1 MGKEERDKT
10 AELMIKEEERG
21 STAEENRAGEY
32 PEWKGR
38 RGRPESQVKKETDQ
52 DSQNKEKI
60 YTEENDREQDAM
72 IEDTAEEGADKGSWR
87 RSRRRRDDRKK
98 KAKKG
103 NHAVRAFLRILQHA
117 ALAAMAVSV
126 FIVAIGST
134 VRVEGFHSQY
144 GFNMYT
150 MNQKQKYEESELFD
164 NIFGYAAADIIRHG
178 VVSGQL
184 ETDGVFD
191 GRKVIDVTAHN
202 YRDIGLPERYVTAS
216 YYLEDLL
223 KWQNYGFEW
232 TGTEMTGAQARNF
245 LADRTRVTV
254 IDPDSKYYNTSDASY
269 LKSDVESYTFVDDV
283 SSNQLWV
290 DADDTDGFVD
300 DYRPARLEISEEEA
314 VSNISVPEEDEAENI
329 GDSEAKTTYNVLVNR
344 YKTADGKNLEEYVSD
359 WDLYYDLCHNVQ
371 YAAKSLSY
379 NYNEYLEAQRYYS
392 RDNSNVRYLIRKT
405 VGENTQIYTN
415 LEEEQ
420 DLESILSFAEEQDA
434 EDDAALP
441 SAGRYIYY
449 SPADMSYM
457 TNTSI
462 DEETIRRILQ
472 EYDYAYPETVEIW
485 IGVDTSY
492 PAEDAFTQ
500 GRAGFNNYQPY
511 FMQWIAVAF
520 CAGILYLILL
530 CYLTF
535 VTGKDADREGRMYI
549 RLTSFDRIPTEIM
562 LLLGFGMA
570 ILIAWVLIVAVEL
583 LNLNIAAVLSYDTVA
598 NAQWFKGAL
607 FAAVF
612 AVDTVA
618 MFFFYSL
625 VRRLRARTLWKNS
638 YLCRIYHLLKSCALQ
653 MYDNSDIVLRTC
665 VPYGLFLL
673 FNLLM
678 MVWAIDTT
686 APFGILVLVFIT
698 MAVDVAVGHLLYQ
711 NAKEQQQIVKGI
723 ETIANGQLEHQVK
736 TEKLHG
742 DNLTLAHS
750 VNSIGK
756 GIKEAVEISMKDER
770 MKADLITNV
779 SHDIKTPLTSI
790 INYVDLIKRE
800 RIDNEKVQNYI
811 KVLDEKSQRLKQL
824 TDDLVEASKITS
836 GNISLHFEQINLTEL
851 MNQTI
856 GEFSEKFEMKNL
868 TTVMNVRVKNAVI
881 EADSRRI
888 WRVME
893 NLFNNIYKYA
903 MEGTRVY
910 LSIED
915 MPDKKKF
922 IVISIKNI
930 SASPLNCNPDE
941 LTERFIRGD
950 VSRTTEGSGLGLSIA
965 KNLTEAQKGTFE
977 IQLDGDLFKVIL
989 TFPKAKGEKNA

>member
-1 MGKEERDKT
+1 MQRADRKAWLKMGKDERDNAADLIIGEDSQEKT
-10 AELMIKEEERG
+10 AVGK
-21 STAEENRAGEY
+21 STEPENRAAKTYVSMADQEAAIPGESI
-32 PEWKGR
+32 EKEGKS
-38 RGRPESQVKKETDQ
+38 RGRKHG
-52 DSQNKEKI
+52 
-60 YTEENDREQDAM
+60 DR
-72 IEDTAEEGADKGSWR
+72 
-87 RSRRRRDDRKK
+87 RKK
-98 KAKKG
+98 RARKG
-103 NHAVRAFLRILQHA
+103 NHGLRMCLRFMQHT
-117 ALAAMAVSV
+117 ALAAMVVSM

-134 VRVEGFHSQY
+134 VYIEGFRSR
-144 GFNMYT
+144 GSFNMYT
-150 MNQKQKYEESELFD
+150 MDQKQKYEESTLFD
-164 NIFGYAAADIIRHG
+164 NIFGYAAADIIRLG

-184 ETDGVFD
+184 ETDGAFN
-191 GRKVIDVTAHN
+191 GRKPIDVTAYN

-232 TGTEMTGAQARNF
+232 TGTEMTGAQAQDF

-254 IDPDSKYYNTSDASY
+254 IDPDSKYYNTSDANY
-269 LKSDVESYTFVDDV
+269 LKSDVESYTFVNDV
-283 SSNQLWV
+283 SSNLLWV

-300 DYRPARLEISEEEA
+300 GYRPSNLEINEYEDGREEVTEA
-314 VSNISVPEEDEAENI
+314 AE
-329 GDSEAKTTYNVLVNR
+329 GETGGFYDSGAVNVYNVLVNR
-344 YKTADGKNLEEYVSD
+344 YKTAEGKNLEEYVSD

-371 YAAKSLSY
+371 YAAKSLAY
-379 NYNEYLEAQRYYS
+379 NYDEYLEAKRYYS
-392 RDNSNVRYLIRKT
+392 MKNSNVRYLIRKT
-405 VGENTQIYTN
+405 VGENTQIFTN

-420 DLESILSFAEEQDA
+420 DLDSILSFAEA
-434 EDDAALP
+434 EVEENGTEVLSP
-441 SAGRYIYY
+441 GKYIYY
-449 SPADMSYM
+449 NPADMKYL

-462 DEETIRRILQ
+462 AEETIRQILQ

-492 PAEDAFTQ
+492 PAADAFTQ
-500 GRAGFNNYQPY
+500 GQAGFNNYQPY
-511 FMQWIAVAF
+511 FMQWIALAFVA
-520 CAGILYLILL
+520 GLVYLGLL

-535 VTGKDADREGRMYI
+535 VTGKDADQEGKSYI
-549 RLTSFDRIPTEIM
+549 RLTSFDKIPTEIM
-562 LLLGFGMA
+562 LLLGFGMM
-570 ILIAWVLIVAVEL
+570 ILIAWMMIVAAEL
-583 LNLNIAAVLSYDTVA
+583 LNLNISSMLSYDTVVH
-598 NAQWFKGAL
+598 AQWFKAVL
-607 FAAVF
+607 FVTVF
-612 AVDTVA
+612 VVDLVA

-625 VRRLRARTLWKNS
+625 VRRLRAGILWKNS
-638 YLCRIYHLLKSCALQ
+638 YLYRLFRLIKRCALQ
-653 MYDNSDIVLRTC
+653 LYDNSNIVLRTC

-678 MVWAIDTT
+678 LVWAFDITS
-686 APFGILVLVFIT
+686 AFGMLVLVFII
-698 MAVDVAVGHLLYQ
+698 MAVDIAVGHLLYR

-736 TEKLHG
+736 TDKLHG

-856 GEFSEKFEMKNL
+856 GEFSEKFELKNL

-965 KNLTEAQKGTFE
+965 RNLTEAQKGTFE

>member
-1 MGKEERDKT
+1 M
-10 AELMIKEEERG
+10 EEETKENEREETHTEEEKEDSARREHRNRNKSRG
-21 STAEENRAGEY
+21 D
-32 PEWKGR
+32 GR
-38 RGRPESQVKKETDQ
+38 R
-52 DSQNKEKI
+52 
-60 YTEENDREQDAM
+60 
-72 IEDTAEEGADKGSWR
+72 
-87 RSRRRRDDRKK
+87 K
-98 KAKKG
+98 KARKG
-103 NHAVRAFLRILQHA
+103 NHVARSFLRILQHLS
-117 ALAAMAVSV
+117 LATMAVSV

-134 VRVEGFHSQY
+134 VRVEGFRSQY
-144 GFNMYT
+144 GFNMYS
-150 MNQKQKYEESELFD
+150 MNQRQQYEDSELFD
-164 NIFGYAAADIIRHG
+164 NIFGYAVADIIRHG
-178 VVSGQL
+178 VVSSQL
-184 ETDGVFD
+184 ESEGEFD
-191 GRKVIDVTAHN
+191 GGKVIDVTAYN
-202 YRDIGLPERYVTAS
+202 YRDNGLPERYVTAN

-232 TGTEMTGAQARNF
+232 TGTEMTAAQARNF
-245 LADRTRVTV
+245 LADQTRVTV
-254 IDPDSKYYNTSDASY
+254 IDPDSKYYNTSDANY
-269 LKSDVESYTFVDDV
+269 LKSDVKSYTFVNDV
-283 SSNQLWV
+283 SANQLWI
-290 DADDTDGFVD
+290 ASEDTDGFVD
-300 DYRPARLEISEEEA
+300 DYRPAKLEITEYGEEVSTASYAEEVESYSSENGEI
-314 VSNISVPEEDEAENI
+314 N
-329 GDSEAKTTYNVLVNR
+329 TYNVMVNR
-344 YKTADGKNLEEYVSD
+344 YKTAEGKNLEEYVSD
-359 WDLYYDLCHNVQ
+359 WNLYYDLCHNVQ

-379 NYNEYLEAQRYYS
+379 NYNEYLEAKEYYS
-392 RDNSNVRYLIRKT
+392 MKNSNVRYLIRKT
-405 VGENTQIYTN
+405 VGENTQIFTN

-420 DLESILSFAEEQDA
+420 VFDSVLAFADTRESTDELEFLS
-434 EDDAALP
+434 
-441 SAGRYIYY
+441 GGKYIYY
-449 SPADMSYM
+449 SPSDMSYR

-462 DEETIRRILQ
+462 AEETIRQILQ
-472 EYDYAYPETVEIW
+472 GYDYAYPETVEIW

-492 PAEDAFTQ
+492 PVDDAFTQ
-500 GRAGFNNYQPY
+500 GRIGFNNYQPY
-511 FMQWIAVAF
+511 FMQWIALALG
-520 CAGILYLILL
+520 AGILYLILFV
-530 CYLTF
+530 YLTC
-535 VTGKDADREGRMYI
+535 VTGKDADQEGRAFV
-549 RLTSFDRIPTEIM
+549 RLTSFDKIPTEIM
-562 LLLGFGMA
+562 ILLGFGMV
-570 ILIAWVLIVAVEL
+570 ILLAWVFIIVVEL
-583 LNLNIAAVLSYDTVA
+583 LNLNVSAVLSYDTVA
-598 NAQWFKGAL
+598 HAQWFKAAL
-607 FAAVF
+607 FAVVF
-612 AVDTVA
+612 VVDAAA

-625 VRRLRARTLWKNS
+625 VRRWRARILWKNS
-638 YLCRIYHLLKSCALQ
+638 YLYRLCRLGKSIALQ
-653 MYDNSDIVLRTC
+653 MYDNSNIVLRTC
-665 VPYGLFLL
+665 IPYGIFLL

-678 MVWAIDTT
+678 LIT
-686 APFGILVLVFIT
+686 AFGAGSFGMLLSVFIM
-698 MAVDVAVGHLLYQ
+698 MAVDIAVGHLLYQ

-723 ETIANGQLEHQVK
+723 EIIANGQLEHQVK
-736 TEKLHG
+736 TDKLHG

-856 GEFSEKFEMKNL
+856 GEFCEKFEQKNL

-903 MEGTRVY
+903 MEGTRIY

-989 TFPKAKGEKNA
+989 TFPKAKEEKKA

>member
-1 MGKEERDKT
+1 MGKD
-10 AELMIKEEERG
+10 ERG
-21 STAEENRAGEY
+21 MTAEEE
-32 PEWKGR
+32 K
-38 RGRPESQVKKETDQ
+38 QVQAYTDETDT
-52 DSQNKEKI
+52 DSRN
-60 YTEENDREQDAM
+60 TEE
-72 IEDTAEEGADKGSWR
+72 IIDKKDGNR
-87 RSRRRRDDRKK
+87 NRKQRDGRKK
-98 KAKKG
+98 KVKRG
-103 NHAVRAFLRILQHA
+103 NHAARMFLCIVQHLS
-117 ALAAMAVSV
+117 LAVMVLSV

-134 VRVEGFHSQY
+134 VYVEGFRSRG

-150 MNQKQKYEESELFD
+150 MDRKQKYEESELFG
-164 NIFGYAAADIIRHG
+164 NIFGYAAADIIRLG

-191 GRKVIDVTAHN
+191 GRKLIDVTAYN
-202 YRDIGLPERYVTAS
+202 FRDIGLPERYVTAS

-232 TGTEMTGAQARNF
+232 TGTEMTGAQARDF
-245 LADRTRVTV
+245 LADQTRVTV

-269 LKSDVESYTFVDDV
+269 LKSDVESYTFVNDV

-290 DADDTDGFVD
+290 DAEDTDGFVD
-300 DYRPARLEISEEEA
+300 DYRPANLETVEYDDRETATDSA
-314 VSNISVPEEDEAENI
+314 MLEDETKALY
-329 GDSEAKTTYNVLVNR
+329 DSGAISTYNVLVNR
-344 YKTADGKNLEEYVSD
+344 YKTAEGKNLEQYVSD

-371 YAAKSLSY
+371 YAANSLSY
-379 NYNEYLEAQRYYS
+379 NYNEYLEAKQYYS
-392 RDNSNVRYLIRKT
+392 MENSNVRYLIRKT

-420 DLESILSFAEEQDA
+420 EIGNVLSLA
-434 EDDAALP
+434 EDKEKGEEFFFP
-441 SAGRYIYY
+441 GKYIYY
-449 SPADMSYM
+449 SPADMTYL

-462 DEETIRRILQ
+462 DEETVRQILQ

-485 IGVDTSY
+485 LGVDTSY

-500 GRAGFNNYQPY
+500 GQAGFNNYQPY
-511 FMQWIAVAF
+511 FMQWIALAF
-520 CAGILYLILL
+520 AAGILYLVLL
-530 CYLTF
+530 CYLTV
-535 VTGKDADREGRMYI
+535 VTGKDVDQEGRPYV

-562 LLLGFGMA
+562 FLLGFGMA
-570 ILIAWVLIVAVEL
+570 ILIAWVMVVVTQL
-583 LNLNIAAVLSYDTVA
+583 LNLNVADVMAHKTVA
-598 NAQWFKGAL
+598 HTQWFKATL

-612 AVDTVA
+612 AVDMVA

-625 VRRLRARTLWKNS
+625 VRRLRARVLWKNS
-638 YLCRIYHLLKSCALQ
+638 YLCRFFRLLKRCTLQ

-678 MVWAIDTT
+678 MVWAFDTN

-856 GEFSEKFEMKNL
+856 GEFSEKFELKNL

-930 SASPLNCNPDE
+930 SSSPLNCNPNE

-989 TFPKAKGEKNA
+989 TFPKAKEEKQE